1 MAATAVCRGVAGTS
15 TFVVSCPV
23 GQQCGQG
30 YSRSGVAGPCH
41 SPTLQR
47 SGPAGAAQ
55 SAAAAALRSSS
66 FAGRQVAGKQCR
78 GVATRKLT
86 AGRPGARAA
95 EAKDD
100 EYVVTLEKPVGLN
113 FYRGND
119 GGTYIDKI
127 QPGGSADATGLFTV
141 GDKVLE
147 TSAVFGTEM
156 WGAAEFGRTMYT
168 IKTRVGNVAFKMQ
181 KRFGVKQEVAGA
193 SDQFVQERRSGN
205 YGEGSKELQR
215 RNYLKQQELKKLRA
229 DKIESGLK
237 LYRQGQY
244 EAALVEFET
253 VLGSKPTDR
262 EEAVASYN
270 VACCYSKLG
279 NVEAGLDALDSA
291 LRAGFDDYK
300 TVREDADLQTLR
312 DSPEFK
318 VIVNKYDEPF
328 INENAVK
335 ALTSVFGFLKR

>member
-1 MAATAVCRGVAGTS
+1 MRFAAPNAIAPRGTAAGLS
-15 TFVVSCPV
+15 
-23 GQQCGQG
+23 
-30 YSRSGVAGPCH
+30 
-41 SPTLQR
+41 
-47 SGPAGAAQ
+47 
-55 SAAAAALRSSS
+55 SSS
-66 FAGRQVAGKQCR
+66 FAGTRLPVEQCR
-78 GVATRKLT
+78 RVCSQKAAARSG
-86 AGRPGARAA
+86 PRAA
-95 EAKDD
+95 EETNDT
-100 EYVVTLEKPVGLN
+100 YTVTLEKPIGLN

-127 QPGGSADATGLFTV
+127 QPGGSADASGLFTV

-168 IKTRVGNVAFKMQ
+168 IKTRVGNVAFKME
-181 KRFGVKQEVAGA
+181 KRNGVRQEVATEA
-193 SDQFVQERRSGN
+193 DEFMKERRSGN
-205 YGEGSKELQR
+205 YGLGTKEIQR

-229 DKIESGLK
+229 DKIESGLR
-237 LYRQGQY
+237 LYKQGKY
-244 EAALVEFET
+244 EEALVDFET

-291 LRAGFDDYK
+291 LNAGFEDYK
-300 TVREDADLQTLR
+300 TVREDADLQKLR
-312 DSPEFK
+312 ESPDFAA
-318 VIVNKYDEPF
+318 IINKYDEPF

-335 ALTSVFGFLKR
+335 ALKNVFGFLKR